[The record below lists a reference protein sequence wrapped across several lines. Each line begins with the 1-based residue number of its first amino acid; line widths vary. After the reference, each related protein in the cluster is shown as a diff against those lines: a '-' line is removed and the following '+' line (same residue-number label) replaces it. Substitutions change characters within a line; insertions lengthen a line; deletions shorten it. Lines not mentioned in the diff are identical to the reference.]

1 MSDPEA
7 AAALPLSHLKVLEMG
22 QLIAGP
28 FCAKTLADFGA
39 QVIKLEPPEGGDPLR
54 NWRVMRNDV
63 SLWWH
68 VQSRNKKSVA
78 LDLRVPEG
86 QDIAKKL
93 AGQADVLIENFS
105 PGTLEKW
112 GMDYGTLAKG
122 NPGLI
127 MVRISGFGQ
136 TGPYRKNPGFG
147 LIGEAMGGLR
157 YLSGEPGRKPVRVG
171 VSIGDTLASLHA
183 VVGIFAA
190 LEARRKTGKGQV
202 VDVALSESVFN
213 VMESLLPEYCQAGI
227 VREPAG
233 SALPGITPS
242 NAYSCTDGLV
252 LVAGNGDGIYKRL
265 MEAINRPDLRDDPE
279 LANNAGRAKQA
290 ERIDEAIGQFTSTR
304 SVNEVMAL
312 LESVRVPAGRVYTAA
327 DIASDPQYRA
337 RDMLV
342 ETTAYDGEPLTQPGI
357 VPKLSETP
365 GAIWQ
370 RAPTLGEH
378 TQQVLEQAGFTAEQ
392 LADLQ
397 TRGVIR

>member
-1 MSDPEA
+1 M
-7 AAALPLSHLKVLEMG
+7 LPLSDLKVLEMG

-68 VQSRNKKSVA
+68 IQSRNKQSVA
-78 LDLRVPEG
+78 VDLRQPEG
-86 QDIAKKL
+86 QAIARQL
-93 AGQADVLIENFS
+93 ATQADILIENFS

-112 GMDYGTLAKG
+112 GMDYESLSKD

-136 TGPYRKNPGFG
+136 TGPYRKSPGFG
-147 LIGEAMGGLR
+147 VIGEAMGGLR

-171 VSIGDTLASLHA
+171 ISIGDTLAALHA

-190 LEARRKTGKGQV
+190 IEARRKTGKGQV

-242 NAYSCTDGLV
+242 NAYNCRDGLV
-252 LVAGNGDGIYKRL
+252 LIAGNGDGIYRRL
-265 MEAINRPDLRDDPE
+265 METIGREDLRDDPD

-290 ERIDEAIGQFTSTR
+290 DRIDGAIGKFTAGRT
-304 SVNEVMAL
+304 VTEVIQL
-312 LESVRVPAGRVYTAA
+312 LEAARVPVGRVYTAK
-327 DIASDPQYRA
+327 DIAEDPQYQA
-337 RDMLV
+337 REMLIQ
-342 ETTAYDGEPLTQPGI
+342 TTAYDGEPVTQPGI
-357 VPKLSETP
+357 VPKLSSTP
-365 GAIWQ
+365 GQIVN
-370 RAPTLGEH
+370 RAPKIGEH
-378 TQQVLEQAGFTAEQ
+378 TDQVLRQAGFDESA
-392 LADLQ
+392 LAAL
-397 TRGVIR
+397 RSKGVIK

>member
-93 AGQADVLIENFS
+93 ADQADVLIENFS

-112 GMDYGTLAKG
+112 GMDYDSLAKD

-190 LEARRKTGKGQV
+190 LEARRKTGRGQV

-213 VMESLLPEYCQAGI
+213 VMESLVPEYCQAGI

-242 NAYSCTDGLV
+242 NAYSCSDGLV

-265 MEAINRPDLRDDPE
+265 MEAINRPDLGDDPE

-290 ERIDEAIGQFTSTR
+290 DRIDEAIGQFTSTR

-370 RAPTLGEH
+370 RAPKLGEH
-378 TQQVLEQAGFTAEQ
+378 THQVLTLAGFTAEQ

-397 TRGVIR
+397 TKGVIR

>member
-105 PGTLEKW
+105 PGTLERW
-112 GMDYGTLAKG
+112 GMDYDSLAKD

-190 LEARRKTGKGQV
+190 LEARRKTGRGQV

-290 ERIDEAIGQFTSTR
+290 ERIDEAVGQFTSTR

-370 RAPTLGEH
+370 RAPKLGEH

-392 LADLQ
+392 LAGLQ
-397 TRGVIR
+397 TRGIIR

>member
-1 MSDPEA
+1 MSLPDTA
-7 AAALPLSHLKVLEMG
+7 TALPLSHLKVLEMG

-54 NWRVMRNDV
+54 NWRVLRNDV

-105 PGTLEKW
+105 PGTLERW
-112 GMDYGTLAKG
+112 GMDYDSLAKD

-265 MEAINRPDLRDDPE
+265 MEAIDRLELRDDPE

-290 ERIDEAIGQFTSTR
+290 ESIDEAIGQFTSTR
-304 SVNEVMAL
+304 SVNDVIAL

-327 DIASDPQYRA
+327 DIANDPQYQA
-337 RDMLV
+337 REMLV
-342 ETTAYDGEPLTQPGI
+342 ETMAYDGEPLTQPGI
-357 VPKLSETP
+357 VPKLSDTP

-370 RAPTLGEH
+370 RAPRLGEH

-397 TRGVIR
+397 TKGVIR

>member
-78 LDLRVPEG
+78 LDLRVPKG

-112 GMDYGTLAKG
+112 GMDYDTLAEG

-190 LEARRKTGKGQV
+190 LEARRKTGRGQV

-213 VMESLLPEYCQAGI
+213 VMESLVPEYCQAGI

-252 LVAGNGDGIYKRL
+252 LVAGNGDGIYRRL
-265 MEAINRPDLRDDPE
+265 MEVINRLELRDDPE

-304 SVNEVMAL
+304 SVNDVIAL

-327 DIASDPQYRA
+327 DIANDPQYQA

-370 RAPTLGEH
+370 RAPKLGEH

-397 TRGVIR
+397 TRGIIR

>member
-1 MSDPEA
+1 M
-7 AAALPLSHLKVLEMG
+7 LPLSDLKVLEMG

-68 VQSRNKKSVA
+68 IQSRNKQSVA
-78 LDLRVPEG
+78 VDLRQPEG
-86 QDIAKKL
+86 QAIARQL
-93 AGQADVLIENFS
+93 ATQADILIENFS

-112 GMDYGTLAKG
+112 GMDYDSLSKD

-136 TGPYRKNPGFG
+136 TGPYRKSPGFG
-147 LIGEAMGGLR
+147 VIGEAMGGLR

-171 VSIGDTLASLHA
+171 ISIGDTLAALHA

-190 LEARRKTGKGQV
+190 IEARRKTGKGQV

-242 NAYSCTDGLV
+242 NAYNCRDGLV
-252 LVAGNGDGIYKRL
+252 LIAGNGDGIYRRL
-265 MEAINRPDLRDDPE
+265 METIGRDDLRDDPD

-290 ERIDEAIGQFTSTR
+290 DRIDGAISEFTAGRT
-304 SVNEVMAL
+304 VAEIIEL
-312 LESVRVPAGRVYTAA
+312 LEAARVPVGRVYTAK
-327 DIASDPQYRA
+327 DIAEDPQYQA
-337 RDMLV
+337 REMLIQ
-342 ETTAYDGEPLTQPGI
+342 TTAYDGEPVTQPGI
-357 VPKLSETP
+357 VPKLSSTP
-365 GAIWQ
+365 GQIVN
-370 RAPTLGEH
+370 RAPKIGEH
-378 TQQVLEQAGFTAEQ
+378 TDQVLKQAGFDESA
-392 LADLQ
+392 LAAL
-397 TRGVIR
+397 RSKGVIK

>member
-1 MSDPEA
+1 M
-7 AAALPLSHLKVLEMG
+7 LPLSDLKVLEMG

-68 VQSRNKKSVA
+68 IQSRNKQSVA
-78 LDLRVPEG
+78 VDLRQPEG
-86 QDIAKKL
+86 QAIARQL
-93 AGQADVLIENFS
+93 ATQADILIENFS

-112 GMDYGTLAKG
+112 GMDYDSLSKD

-136 TGPYRKNPGFG
+136 TGPYRKSPGFG
-147 LIGEAMGGLR
+147 VIGEAMGGLR

-171 VSIGDTLASLHA
+171 ISIGDTLAALHA

-190 LEARRKTGKGQV
+190 IEARRKTGKGQV

-242 NAYSCTDGLV
+242 NAYNCRDGLV
-252 LVAGNGDGIYKRL
+252 LIAGNGDGIYRRL
-265 MEAINRPDLRDDPE
+265 METIGREDLRDDPD

-290 ERIDEAIGQFTSTR
+290 DRIDGAISEFTAGRT
-304 SVNEVMAL
+304 VAEIIEL
-312 LESVRVPAGRVYTAA
+312 LEAARVPVGRVYTAK
-327 DIASDPQYRA
+327 DIAEDPQYQA
-337 RDMLV
+337 REMLIQ
-342 ETTAYDGEPLTQPGI
+342 TTAYDGEPVTQPGI
-357 VPKLSETP
+357 VPKLSSTP
-365 GAIWQ
+365 GQIVN
-370 RAPTLGEH
+370 RAPKIGEH
-378 TQQVLEQAGFTAEQ
+378 TDQVLRQAGFDESA
-392 LADLQ
+392 LAAL
-397 TRGVIR
+397 RSKGVIK

>member
-105 PGTLEKW
+105 PGTLERW
-112 GMDYGTLAKG
+112 GMDYDSLAKD

-190 LEARRKTGKGQV
+190 LEARRKTGRGQV

-290 ERIDEAIGQFTSTR
+290 ERIDEAVGQFTSTR

-370 RAPTLGEH
+370 RAPKLGEH

-397 TRGVIR
+397 TKGVIR

>member
-1 MSDPEA
+1 M
-7 AAALPLSHLKVLEMG
+7 LPLSDLKVLEMG

-68 VQSRNKKSVA
+68 IQSRNKQSVA
-78 LDLRVPEG
+78 VDLRQPEG
-86 QDIAKKL
+86 QAIARQL
-93 AGQADVLIENFS
+93 ATQADILIENFS

-112 GMDYGTLAKG
+112 GMDYDSLSKD

-136 TGPYRKNPGFG
+136 TGPYRKSPGFG
-147 LIGEAMGGLR
+147 VIGEAMGGLR

-171 VSIGDTLASLHA
+171 ISIGDTLAALHA

-190 LEARRKTGKGQV
+190 IEARRKTGKGQV

-242 NAYSCTDGLV
+242 NAYNCRDGLV
-252 LVAGNGDGIYKRL
+252 LIAGNGDGIYRRL
-265 MEAINRPDLRDDPE
+265 METIGRDDLRDDPD

-290 ERIDEAIGQFTSTR
+290 DRIDGAISEFTAGRT
-304 SVNEVMAL
+304 VAEIIEL
-312 LESVRVPAGRVYTAA
+312 LEAARVPVGRVYTAK
-327 DIASDPQYRA
+327 DIAEDPQYQA
-337 RDMLV
+337 REMLIQ
-342 ETTAYDGEPLTQPGI
+342 TTAYDGEPVTQPGI
-357 VPKLSETP
+357 VPKLSSTP
-365 GAIWQ
+365 GQILN
-370 RAPTLGEH
+370 RAPKIGEH
-378 TQQVLEQAGFTAEQ
+378 TDQVLKQAGFDESA
-392 LADLQ
+392 LAAL
-397 TRGVIR
+397 RSKGVIK

>member
-1 MSDPEA
+1 M
-7 AAALPLSHLKVLEMG
+7 LPLSDLKVLEMG

-68 VQSRNKKSVA
+68 IQSRNKQSVA
-78 LDLRVPEG
+78 VDLRQPEG
-86 QDIAKKL
+86 QAIARQL
-93 AGQADVLIENFS
+93 ATQADILIENFS

-112 GMDYGTLAKG
+112 GMDYDSLSKD

-136 TGPYRKNPGFG
+136 TGPYRKSPGFG
-147 LIGEAMGGLR
+147 VIGEAMGGLR

-171 VSIGDTLASLHA
+171 ISIGDTLAALHA

-190 LEARRKTGKGQV
+190 IEARRKTGKGQV

-242 NAYSCTDGLV
+242 NAYNCQDGLV
-252 LVAGNGDGIYKRL
+252 LIAGNGDGIYRRL
-265 MEAINRPDLRDDPE
+265 METIGREDLRDDPD

-290 ERIDEAIGQFTSTR
+290 DRIDGAISEFTVGRT
-304 SVNEVMAL
+304 VVEVIEL
-312 LESVRVPAGRVYTAA
+312 LEAARVPVGRVYTAK
-327 DIASDPQYRA
+327 DIAEDPQYQA
-337 RDMLV
+337 REMLIQ
-342 ETTAYDGEPLTQPGI
+342 TTAYDGEPVTQPGI
-357 VPKLSETP
+357 VPKLSSTP
-365 GAIWQ
+365 GQILN
-370 RAPTLGEH
+370 RAPRIGEH
-378 TQQVLEQAGFTAEQ
+378 TDQVLKQAGFDESA
-392 LADLQ
+392 LAAL
-397 TRGVIR
+397 RSKGVIK

>member
-1 MSDPEA
+1 M
-7 AAALPLSHLKVLEMG
+7 LPLSDLKVLEMG

-68 VQSRNKKSVA
+68 IQSRNKQSVA
-78 LDLRVPEG
+78 VDLRQPEG
-86 QDIAKKL
+86 QAIARQL
-93 AGQADVLIENFS
+93 ATQADILIENFS

-112 GMDYGTLAKG
+112 GMDYDSLSKD

-136 TGPYRKNPGFG
+136 TGPYRKSPGFG
-147 LIGEAMGGLR
+147 VIGEAMGGLR

-171 VSIGDTLASLHA
+171 ISIGDTLAALHA

-190 LEARRKTGKGQV
+190 IEARRKTGKGQV

-242 NAYSCTDGLV
+242 NAYNCRDGLV
-252 LVAGNGDGIYKRL
+252 LIAGNGDGIYRRL
-265 MEAINRPDLRDDPE
+265 METIGREDLRDDPD

-290 ERIDEAIGQFTSTR
+290 DRIDGAIGKFTAGRT
-304 SVNEVMAL
+304 VTEVIQL
-312 LESVRVPAGRVYTAA
+312 LEAARVPVGRVYTAK
-327 DIASDPQYRA
+327 DIAEDPQYQA
-337 RDMLV
+337 REMLIQ
-342 ETTAYDGEPLTQPGI
+342 TTAYDGEPVTQPGI
-357 VPKLSETP
+357 VPKLSSTP
-365 GAIWQ
+365 GQIVN
-370 RAPTLGEH
+370 RAPKIGEH
-378 TQQVLEQAGFTAEQ
+378 TDQVLRQAGFDESA
-392 LADLQ
+392 LAAL
-397 TRGVIR
+397 RSKGVIK

>member
-1 MSDPEA
+1 M
-7 AAALPLSHLKVLEMG
+7 LPLSDLKVLEMG

-68 VQSRNKKSVA
+68 IQSRNKQSVA
-78 LDLRVPEG
+78 VDLRQPEG
-86 QDIAKKL
+86 QAIARQL
-93 AGQADVLIENFS
+93 ATQADILIENFS

-112 GMDYGTLAKG
+112 GMDYDSLSKD

-136 TGPYRKNPGFG
+136 TGPYRKSPGFG
-147 LIGEAMGGLR
+147 VIGEAMGGLR

-171 VSIGDTLASLHA
+171 ISIGDTLAALHA

-190 LEARRKTGKGQV
+190 IEARRKTGKGQV

-242 NAYSCTDGLV
+242 NAYNCRDGLV
-252 LVAGNGDGIYKRL
+252 LIAGNGDGIYRRL
-265 MEAINRPDLRDDPE
+265 METIGRDDLRDDPD

-290 ERIDEAIGQFTSTR
+290 DRIDGAISEFTAGRT
-304 SVNEVMAL
+304 VAEIIEL
-312 LESVRVPAGRVYTAA
+312 LEAARVPVGRVYTAK
-327 DIASDPQYRA
+327 DIAEDPQYQA
-337 RDMLV
+337 REMLIQ
-342 ETTAYDGEPLTQPGI
+342 TTAYDGEPVTQPGI
-357 VPKLSETP
+357 VPKLSSTP
-365 GAIWQ
+365 GQILN
-370 RAPTLGEH
+370 RAPRIGEH
-378 TQQVLEQAGFTAEQ
+378 TDQVLKQAGFDESA
-392 LADLQ
+392 LAAL
-397 TRGVIR
+397 RSKGVIK

>member
-1 MSDPEA
+1 M
-7 AAALPLSHLKVLEMG
+7 LPLSDLKVLEMG

-68 VQSRNKKSVA
+68 IQSRNKQSVA
-78 LDLRVPEG
+78 VDLRQPEG
-86 QDIAKKL
+86 QAIARQL
-93 AGQADVLIENFS
+93 ATQADILIENFS

-112 GMDYGTLAKG
+112 GMDYDSLSKD

-136 TGPYRKNPGFG
+136 TGPYRKSPGFG
-147 LIGEAMGGLR
+147 VIGEAMGGLR

-171 VSIGDTLASLHA
+171 ISIGDTLAALHA

-190 LEARRKTGKGQV
+190 IEARRKTGKGQV

-242 NAYSCTDGLV
+242 NAYNCRDGLV
-252 LVAGNGDGIYKRL
+252 LIAGNGDGIYRRL
-265 MEAINRPDLRDDPE
+265 METIGRDDLRDDPD

-290 ERIDEAIGQFTSTR
+290 DRIDGAISEFTAGRT
-304 SVNEVMAL
+304 VAEIIEL
-312 LESVRVPAGRVYTAA
+312 LEAARVPVGRVYTAK
-327 DIASDPQYRA
+327 DIAEDPQYQA
-337 RDMLV
+337 REMLIQ
-342 ETTAYDGEPLTQPGI
+342 TTAYDGEPVTQPGI
-357 VPKLSETP
+357 VPKLSSTP
-365 GAIWQ
+365 GQILN
-370 RAPTLGEH
+370 RAPKIGEH
-378 TQQVLEQAGFTAEQ
+378 TDQVLRQAGFDESA
-392 LADLQ
+392 LAAL
-397 TRGVIR
+397 RSKGVIK